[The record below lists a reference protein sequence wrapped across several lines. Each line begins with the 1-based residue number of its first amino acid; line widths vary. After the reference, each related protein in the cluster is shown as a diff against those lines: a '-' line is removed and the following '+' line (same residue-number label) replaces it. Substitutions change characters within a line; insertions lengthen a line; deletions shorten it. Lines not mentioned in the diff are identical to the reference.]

1 MIDNMTHGGRIALLG
16 TPSTDI
22 TLDFSKIIFN
32 MITIQGVTGRQIFE
46 TWYTMAS
53 SSVPV
58 WTSPESSPTDIPS
71 WNSGK
76 PLTSQA
82 RATAARL
89 S

>member
-1 MIDNMTHGGRIALLG
+1 PGVRSSKRG
-16 TPSTDI
+16 TP
-22 TLDFSKIIFN
+22 
-32 MITIQGVTGRQIFE
+32 
-46 TWYTMAS
+46 WPP

-58 WTSPESSPTDIPS
+58 WTSPESSPTDTPS
-71 WNSGK
+71 RNSGK